1 MRQSSYCFLFATIAA
16 ASIAGWVVSR
26 TGLPLG
32 WMIGSMLATAAASLA
47 RLPVQTPSLLL
58 NIIRASIGVMLGAA
72 FTSELI
78 SSVGTWWPT
87 LLCLILS
94 LAVMFAAGF
103 LFLRKILRF
112 EATTA
117 ALCAMPGGIAEMVLL
132 SDREGAD
139 QTRVAII
146 HALRIALA
154 ILFIPVLISQ
164 IATIEPAAGNASMNV
179 ATLTGQDWLWIVIC
193 ILAGLFARGWRRLP
207 APIVIVPMLISA
219 ALHLSGASDFNVPG
233 SITIVIQVFIG
244 INVGGRFA
252 GAPLK
257 SLTASFGAAFIV
269 VGVQIGTAFTA
280 ALLVAQGVGVDPV
293 SLVLA
298 YAPGGL
304 AEMSI
309 IALSYDRDVAFVGVH
324 HVFRVMLALALAP
337 LLLSWLIRSPK
348 DAK

>member
-1 MRQSSYCFLFATIAA
+1 M
-16 ASIAGWVVSR
+16 VSR

-32 WMIGSMLATAAASLA
+32 WMIGAMLATAAASQA
-47 RLPVQTPSLLL
+47 RLPVQTPGLLL

-103 LFLRKILRF
+103 LLLRKVLRF
-112 EATTA
+112 EAATA

-132 SDREGAD
+132 SDKAGAD
-139 QTRVAII
+139 QARVAII
-146 HALRIALA
+146 HAPRIALA

-164 IATIEPAAGNASMNV
+164 IATIEPATGNVSANV
-179 ATLTGQDWLWIVIC
+179 ASLTGQDWLWIVIC

-207 APIVIVPMLISA
+207 APIVIVPLLISA
-219 ALHLSGASDFNVPG
+219 ALHLSGVSDFNVPG

-252 GAPLK
+252 GVPLK
-257 SLTASFGAAFIV
+257 SLTAAFGAALMV
-269 VGVQIGTAFTA
+269 VGVQIYTAFTA
-280 ALLVAQGVGVDPV
+280 ALLVARGIGVDPV
-293 SLVLA
+293 ALVLA

-309 IALSYDRDVAFVGVH
+309 VALSYDRDVAFVGVH

-337 LLLSWLIRSPK
+337 LLQSWLIKPPK